1 MAQTIKVKSMTGVG
15 ASRGKI
21 GSKLY
26 GVEVYSVNNRYLD
39 LSVRFPSG
47 WNGFDIPAKKLAQRY
62 LKRGKVNVTLSA
74 VSKENGNRAP
84 LQVDEACLKEYYE
97 KLSHFAKKMKLA
109 PVGLS
114 DLLRL
119 PQVFESTRETF
130 EAPEWKEVEKLMI
143 AAFETLT
150 DSREKEGENL
160 KKDILSRIKSLRKL
174 HGLISAG
181 AEASV
186 KTVRDRLVEK
196 VKRISESVTADE
208 GRLEREV
215 AYLAERADI
224 SEELVRFDS
233 HLGLL
238 EKTLEANDEL
248 GKKLDFILQ
257 ELGREA
263 NTVASKAGDFGIA
276 KHVIDVK
283 SELEKIREQVQ
294 NLE

>member
-1 MAQTIKVKSMTGVG
+1 MAKIRSMTGVG
-15 ASRGKI
+15 TSRGKI

-47 WNGFDIPAKKLAQRY
+47 WNGFDIPAKKLAQKY
-62 LKRGKVNVTLSA
+62 LKRGKVNVTVA
-74 VSKENGNRAP
+74 PVFKENGKSAT
-84 LQVDEACLKEYYE
+84 LQVDEARLKEYYQ

-119 PQVFESTRETF
+119 PQVFESSREML
-130 EAPEWKEVEKLMI
+130 EEPEWKEVEKLMI
-143 AAFETLT
+143 SAFQTLT
-150 DSREKEGENL
+150 VSREKEGENL
-160 KKDILSRIKSLRKL
+160 KKDILGRLKNLRKL

-181 AEASV
+181 AEDSV
-186 KTVRDRLVEK
+186 KSVRAKLVEK
-196 VKRISESVTADE
+196 IKRLSETAGADE

-215 AYLAERADI
+215 AYLAERSDI
-224 SEELVRFDS
+224 SEELVRFES
-233 HLGLL
+233 HLGLF
-238 EKTLEANDEL
+238 EKTLEANEEL

-257 ELGREA
+257 ELNREA
-263 NTVASKAGDFGIA
+263 NTVASKAGEFSIA
-276 KHVIDVK
+276 KHAIEIK
-283 SELEKIREQVQ
+283 AEIEKIREQIQ